1 MAIPRQHFDRT
12 TFETPRVSEYFNARE
27 LTMLTGQPQ
36 RSFAA
41 VLQKEIGDNA
51 LDAAESANV
60 APELAFEIQTVG
72 ELLTISVADN
82 GPGIPADLIEKVLD
96 FSSRVSDKAAYRSPT
111 RGAQGNALKTVVG
124 IPHALGG
131 QAPITIEASGIH
143 HQIRAWLDP
152 ANELRIEHNKCDC
165 SRTVG
170 SRVSV
175 PIPAEGQ
182 QFDPAWWAR
191 AVSLFNPHGLVRI
204 EVFETTPNHAH
215 GGPSPFAEIYKPLV
229 DYPAGWTKW
238 LPTDAIPA
246 HWYDSES
253 MERLIFLHIAKG
265 RRDGERDLPLG
276 SFIRQFRG
284 LASTTKARD
293 IASLFPQIRRLSD
306 FEDHRDVIDHLLEAM
321 REASRPIPAKALGL
335 IGEAQFRSRFAE
347 FYGVERFWYAKYIG
361 EADGLPIVLEVALA
375 HTEAEGHRQYFGLNF
390 SPTFDDPFGGCHLKL
405 ADDFAVWGGVTSAL
419 DQAHVEDFPH
429 AFALHLTSPAFTFR
443 DRGKSTIAVSEELS
457 RVLSKALWT
466 VLKDAYKAGERRRRA
481 RAKADRDEEKLDRSC
496 KVTVKDAVF
505 EVLPEASAQ
514 ATDQG
519 KYPVSARMLFYSV
532 RQAIQRFTSKELGF
546 NYFSQTLLTE
556 WKEEHGPLEGLYFDP
571 RGVLYEP
578 HSGNT
583 VSLGTREVEAYH
595 FPEHGFDKILYVE
608 KKGLMPVFQAAKI
621 GDRFDIAIIAG
632 EGYATEAIRS
642 LFSRARKGRY
652 RLFVLHDADPHGYNI
667 ARTLAEETRRMPGY
681 SVEVT
686 DLGLR
691 LEEALSIGLQTEKF
705 IRRKALP
712 QSLDLTDT
720 ERRYFEG
727 EFKGHKQWECDRV
740 ELNAF
745 TSPAL
750 IGFVE
755 RKLKEAGAASVK

>member
-1 MAIPRQHFDRT
+1 M
-12 TFETPRVSEYFNARE
+12 
-27 LTMLTGQPQ
+27 
-36 RSFAA
+36 
-41 VLQKEIGDNA
+41 
-51 LDAAESANV
+51 
-60 APELAFEIQTVG
+60 
-72 ELLTISVADN
+72 
-82 GPGIPADLIEKVLD
+82 
-96 FSSRVSDKAAYRSPT
+96 
-111 RGAQGNALKTVVG
+111 
-124 IPHALGG
+124 
-131 QAPITIEASGIH
+131 
-143 HQIRAWLDP
+143 
-152 ANELRIEHNKCDC
+152 
-165 SRTVG
+165 
-170 SRVSV
+170 
-175 PIPAEGQ
+175 
-182 QFDPAWWAR
+182 
-191 AVSLFNPHGLVRI
+191 
-204 EVFETTPNHAH
+204 
-215 GGPSPFAEIYKPLV
+215 
-229 DYPAGWTKW
+229 
-238 LPTDAIPA
+238 
-246 HWYDSES
+246 
-253 MERLIFLHIAKG
+253 IFLHIAKG

-306 FEDHRDVIDHLLEAM
+306 FEDHRDVIDHLLETM
-321 REASRPIPAKALGL
+321 REASRPVPAKALGL
-335 IGEAQFRSRFAE
+335 IGEAQFRSRLAE

-361 EADGLPIVLEVALA
+361 DADGLPIVLEVALA
-375 HTEAEGHRQYFGLNF
+375 HTQVDCGYRYFGLNF
-390 SPTFDDPFGGCHLKL
+390 SPTFGDPFGGCHLKL

-466 VLKDAYKAGERRRRA
+466 VLKDAYKEGERRRRA
-481 RAKADRDEEKLDRSC
+481 RTKADRDDEKLERSC
-496 KVTVKDAVF
+496 EMSMKDSVFAV
-505 EVLPEASAQ
+505 LQEAWAQ
-514 ATDQG
+514 ATSEG
-519 KYPVSARMLFYSV
+519 KYPVSARTLYYSV
-532 RQAIQRFTSKELGF
+532 RPLVQEFTSKQLDF

-595 FPEHGFDKILYVE
+595 FPEYEFDKILYVE
-608 KKGLMPVFQAAKI
+608 KKGLMPVFQTAQI
-621 GDRFDIAIIAG
+621 GERFDIAIIAG
-632 EGYATEAIRS
+632 EGYATEAVRS
-642 LFSRARKGRY
+642 LFTRARKGKY
-652 RLFVLHDADPHGYNI
+652 RMFVLHDADPHGYNI
-667 ARTLAEETRRMPGY
+667 GRTLAEETRRMPGY

-720 ERRYFEG
+720 ERRHFEG
-727 EFKGHKQWECDRV
+727 EFKGHKQWECGRV

-750 IGFVE
+750 IAFLE
-755 RKLKEAGAASVK
+755 RKLREAGAAAKVIPPLKVLKGHEKEACKDAVTDWVAEKGAELLGFDHIAESISKRFKSKLQTVSQDRIEKVFRREPTKSWRVVVAECIAHGISEHEANLVDALEQQLEEQVAMFSRKNPRR